1 MWNFDEK
8 NAKKIDNK
16 QNYFKNKASWF
27 TDDSSINYKLRFA
40 IVIKSNKDRKIL
52 NKKVSIKNVQILFTK
67 KNQNVNKCPS
77 LTSISTKRH
86 LFYY

>member
-27 TDDSSINYKLRFA
+27 TDDSSINTNYDSQL
-40 IVIKSNKDRKIL
+40 IKSNKDRKIL